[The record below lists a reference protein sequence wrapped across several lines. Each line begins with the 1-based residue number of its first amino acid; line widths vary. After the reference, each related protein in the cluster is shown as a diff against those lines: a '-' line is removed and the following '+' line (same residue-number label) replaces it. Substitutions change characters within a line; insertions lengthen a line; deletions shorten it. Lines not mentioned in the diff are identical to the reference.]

1 MVNQSLVALTNSVL
15 GHGKSTAR
23 GNYAYHCPLCHHTKP
38 KLEVNLSENSKG
50 ENPWHCWVCDKK
62 GKKLYQLFRAV
73 DVSSD
78 KMAELKAIVK
88 YVGKNTKV
96 TVQDAVKLPKEYE
109 TFEDIKS
116 YNIEGRQALAYL
128 KSRGIQKDDILKYSI
143 GYCATGRYSKMII
156 IPSFDASGTLNYFT
170 GRSFE
175 KEPFVKYR
183 NPSVSRDIIPSF
195 DASGTLNYFTGR
207 SFEREPFVKYRNP
220 SVSRDIIPFE
230 LYINW
235 NLPLILCEGP
245 FDALAIKRNAIP
257 LLGKN
262 IQSNLMKKIVTSSV
276 EKIYIALDKDAQKQA
291 LTFCERL
298 MNEGKEVYLVDLQD
312 KDPGEM
318 GFNNFTKLIQETYP
332 ITFSGLLEKKL
343 FL

>member
-73 DVSSD
+73 DVSPD

-156 IPSFDASGTLNYFT
+156 IPSFDS
-170 GRSFE
+170 
-175 KEPFVKYR
+175 
-183 NPSVSRDIIPSF
+183 
-195 DASGTLNYFTGR
+195 SGTLNYFTGR